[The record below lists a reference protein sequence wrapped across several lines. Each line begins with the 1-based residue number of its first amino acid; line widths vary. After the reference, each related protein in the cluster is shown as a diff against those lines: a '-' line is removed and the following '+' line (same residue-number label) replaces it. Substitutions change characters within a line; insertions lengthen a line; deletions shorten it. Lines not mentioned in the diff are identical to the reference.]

1 MKKEIRI
8 CGFGGQGV
16 ILSGF
21 IIGKAAA
28 VFMDYHA
35 VQSQSYGPEARGG
48 AARSEIV
55 ISDKKI
61 GYPRPTSVDLLVSM
75 SQEAFDSY
83 RDDIRDDTVIVVD
96 PDLVPDYN
104 IGKSVYTVR
113 AQKIAEELISKEY
126 FSPLITRTEKAPIHL
141 VNEILNYLI
150 DSKIRNPEIIT
161 FCTMNLILSK
171 IRKTFGHDHSWKNR
185 YLNVIRNHLLERS
198 ILDYTHS

>member
-28 VFMDYHA
+28 VFMDFHA

-55 ISDKKI
+55 ISDQKI
-61 GYPRPTSVDLLVSM
+61 GYPRPTSVDLLVAM
-75 SQEAFDSY
+75 SQQSFDSY

-96 PDLVPDYN
+96 PDLVTDHD
-104 IGKSVYTVR
+104 IGRSVYTVR
-113 AQKIAEELISKEY
+113 AQKIAEELGNKIVTNIVMVGAAMSI
-126 FSPLITRTEKAPIHL
+126 FSLLDIEAVKKA
-141 VNEILNYLI
+141 VI
-150 DSKIRNPEIIT
+150 DSVPKRFIELNTKAFE
-161 FCTMNLILSK
+161 K
-171 IRKTFGHDHSWKNR
+171 GVQAGKNAVKG
-185 YLNVIRNHLLERS
+185 L
-198 ILDYTHS
+198 